1 MMAWCCVLQTWNPQA
16 MEHAQSSGAGGASK
30 GSAAAAAAPPI
41 AEELIIS
48 RAWFDRPVVTLETP
62 RQLATIKA
70 EQGHGNLWVIGS
82 YSLPGVPLLENAAR
96 SGMNV
101 AETLRPGAYRPW
113 RRQETGEKGEEEE
126 EDALSVAAAGG
137 ARPGYLKPGNCLIGA
152 RASSLPSTLFPLL
165 CSFVP
170 LSALLLLPVDYCM
183 PAVHIYD
190 ILTITMLCHAVW
202 FGL

>member
-1 MMAWCCVLQTWNPQA
+1 

-30 GSAAAAAAPPI
+30 GSVAAAAAPPI

-126 EDALSVAAAGG
+126 EEDALSVAAAGG

-152 RASSLPSTLFPLL
+152 RALTLPSTRFPLL

-170 LSALLLLPVDYCM
+170 LSALLLLPVDFCIQLHM
-183 PAVHIYD
+183 LAVL
-190 ILTITMLCHAVW
+190 ILVLVR
-202 FGL
+202 

>member
-70 EQGHGNLWVIGS
+70 EQGQGNLWVIGS

-113 RRQETGEKGEEEE
+113 RRQENGEKEAAAAEEE

-152 RASSLPSTLFPLL
+152 RASSLPSTRFPLL

-170 LSALLLLPVDYCM
+170 LSALLLLPVDFCIQLHM
-183 PAVHIYD
+183 LAVL
-190 ILTITMLCHAVW
+190 ILVLVR
-202 FGL
+202 